1 MVKMNMPTHQRG
13 KGLFISRKSSSQ
25 TWPLVPSLLISILI
39 LLVRHNS
46 NAQPNIPSKEMAVMN
61 IGQKLLVKSLILF
74 SFGFTATCV
83 AVFIYSL
90 LSLLVFKRQIG
101 GIFKV
106 WCVSALPNPNQNAY
120 ENDEAK
126 DGG

>member
-1 MVKMNMPTHQRG
+1 
-13 KGLFISRKSSSQ
+13 
-25 TWPLVPSLLISILI
+25 
-39 LLVRHNS
+39 
-46 NAQPNIPSKEMAVMN
+46 MN

-101 GIFKV
+101 RIFKV
-106 WCVSALPNPNQNAY
+106 
-120 ENDEAK
+120 
-126 DGG
+126 